1 MSEKLI
7 QLKVI
12 TPTRMFFEGEVK
24 SFIVKTRGEVG
35 EFAILPDH
43 APLTASVGLGTLVL
57 NLPDGSEKTTSLFGG
72 YAVVQNNDAVIIAES
87 AEWPEEIDLERA
99 THSKERAEERLKE
112 QEEIDVDRA
121 RASLIRALVRL
132 NLGNRIKK

>member
-35 EFAILPDH
+35 EFAILADH
-43 APLTASVGLGTLVL
+43 APLTSSIGLGTLVL
-57 NLPDGSEKTTSLFGG
+57 NFPDGSEKTTSLFGG
-72 YAVVQNNDAVIIAES
+72 YTVVRNNRAVIIAES
-87 AEWPEEIDLERA
+87 AEWPEEIDSERA
-99 THSKERAEERLKE
+99 ARSKERAEERLKR
-112 QEEIDVDRA
+112 EEKIDVARA
-121 RASLIRALVRL
+121 RASLARALVRL
-132 NLGNRIKK
+132 NLANRIKK

>member
-35 EFAILPDH
+35 EFAILADH
-43 APLTASVGLGTLVL
+43 APLTSSVGLGTLVL
-57 NLPDGSEKTTSLFGG
+57 NLPDGSEKTASLFGG
-72 YAVVQNNDAVIIAES
+72 YAVIQNNNAVIITES

-99 THSKERAEERLKE
+99 TRSKERAEERLRRE
-112 QEEIDVDRA
+112 AEIDVARA
-121 RASLIRALVRL
+121 RASLTRALVRL